1 MQLFCVSFCHHNVIY
16 ILIGL
21 RIIFLMSEGMI
32 EVVQGTK
39 QRLIV
44 DKGVSE
50 VDIFAAVYNV
60 YNIVVLHTLHIHH
73 YSVPC
78 FQ

>member
-1 MQLFCVSFCHHNVIY
+1 
-16 ILIGL
+16 
-21 RIIFLMSEGMI
+21 MSEGMI
-32 EVVQGTK
+32 EVVQDTK